1 MNIHYIKHV
10 PFEGLGSMEG
20 YFYSKGDLLT
30 STKLYE
36 NSYLF
41 PTVEEIDW
49 LIVVGGPMGVYDTSI
64 YPWLIQEKA
73 FIKSMIDSG
82 KTVIGVCLG
91 AQLIADVLGAK
102 VYKNK
107 YREIGWFPITRSKEA
122 RNSKLG
128 NIIPETINT
137 FHWHGDTYDL
147 PENAVLLASSEACKN
162 QAFSVDDRIL
172 GFQFHFEATPD
183 SVKEITVNCANE
195 LDGSKFVQSRE
206 NILSNHDN
214 FDKINLVIEAILNKL
229 KN

>member
-10 PFEGLGSMEG
+10 PFEGLGYMED
-20 YFYSKGDLLT
+20 YFHSKGDLLT

-36 NSYLF
+36 NNYIF
-41 PTVEEIDW
+41 PSVEDIDW

-64 YPWLIQEKA
+64 YPWLIQEKI

-82 KTVIGVCLG
+82 KIVLGFCLG

-107 YREIGWFPITRSKEA
+107 YREIGWFQIKRSKEA
-122 RNSKLG
+122 TTSKLG
-128 NIIPETINT
+128 NIIPETITT
-137 FHWHGDTYDL
+137 FHWHGDTFDL

-162 QAFSVDDRIL
+162 QAFSIDDRIF

-183 SVKEITVNCANE
+183 SVKEIIENCVNE

-206 NILSNHDN
+206 NILSNTDN
-214 FDKINLVIEAILNKL
+214 FNKINLVMKAILNKL
-229 KN
+229 EN